1 MLQGFLATKL
11 ASSLLS
17 QFRSFGKSDIEN
29 DYLFLLCTGF
39 MVQSLSFCLKSTNKK
54 IETEKFQTALG
65 QGITPSTC
73 KRSCY
78 AMT

>member
-29 DYLFLLCTGF
+29 DYLFLLSC
-39 MVQSLSFCLKSTNKK
+39 VQG
-54 IETEKFQTALG
+54 LG
-65 QGITPSTC
+65 ARGCHSV
-73 KRSCY
+73 
-78 AMT
+78 